1 MNDWL
6 SGTEGPGCADRADR
20 PRCTARR
27 VFAGSDLSAK
37 GLAMRRKTVLVALSS
52 VGLLALAACGG
63 SGGSTP
69 GNATPS
75 SFNPG
80 DTGNFTNPNAQGP
93 VTIPGAKS
101 GGIVTVLTLT
111 GLTTTI
117 DPSESYYV
125 DTSSILSGL
134 ITRSL
139 TQYKYDPKTQNMILV
154 PDLATDLG
162 TSNDTYTK
170 WTFTIRP
177 GVKWGENGQPVTA
190 KDVAFGMT
198 RCMDAATFPT
208 GPCQYY
214 SNVYFKG
221 GAAYKGMYTD
231 PSANYKGIK
240 VNGDKITITMAKP
253 FPDMPYWGTFPA
265 NGPVPSDPKISDPKT
280 YKKHPWS
287 TGPYMIDKFNQ
298 SKELILKRNPYWSA
312 DTDPA
317 RTQYPQGYDFK
328 LQQQSEKIDQIMLAD
343 TGDGQ
348 TSLTYDDLLAPDF
361 QQMKQKAPERLTL
374 GGSPCTYYWAP
385 DNRKITDKKVREA
398 LSFAYPYKN
407 VILAGGLIPGVN
419 AIPATNLMPPGVP
432 GRKPYNVTGRQGFDT
447 DAAKARSLLKQAN
460 ALGYEI
466 KFLFRTDD
474 PVSVQTKDAIVK
486 GLNEAG
492 FKATPVPTT
501 TANYVAARDNTSED
515 INVRSAGWCSDW
527 PSGAT
532 WFPPLLQS
540 THPDTSHSFGSN
552 YAAFSNK
559 KVDNQMDAIQKLP
572 LNQQAAAW
580 NAMDK
585 NIATKYFP
593 LFTTYYTGIAQA
605 HGSKIMGDFDDN
617 TLGMPTWKNIWI
629 NQ

>member
-1 MNDWL
+1 MRFKSPL
-6 SGTEGPGCADRADR
+6 IAI
-20 PRCTARR
+20 
-27 VFAGSDLSAK
+27 SAV
-37 GLAMRRKTVLVALSS
+37 GVMALS
-52 VGLLALAACGG
+52 ACGG
-63 SGGSTP
+63 SGSSTP
-69 GNATPS
+69 GASDTNNAD
-75 SFNPG
+75 NQG
-80 DTGNFTNPNAQGP
+80 GNTGNGKDATAKGP
-93 VTIPGAKS
+93 VTIDGAQK

-125 DTSSILSGL
+125 DTSSILDGL

-139 TQYKYDPKTQNMILV
+139 TQYKYDPATKNMILV

-190 KDVAFGMT
+190 QDVAFGMK

-214 SNVYFKG
+214 SNVYYKG
-221 GAAYKGMYTD
+221 GADYKGMYTD
-231 PSANYKGIK
+231 PSAQMKAIK
-240 VNGDKITITMAKP
+240 VDGDTITITMAKP

-265 NGPVPSDPKISDPKT
+265 NGPIPSDKKISDPKA

-287 TGPYMIDKFNQ
+287 TGPYMIDTFNQ
-298 SKELILKRNPYWSA
+298 SKELVLKKNPYWSA
-312 DTDPA
+312 ATDPA
-317 RTQYPQGYDFK
+317 RTQYPDGYDFK

-343 TGDGQ
+343 TGTGQ

-361 QQMKQKAPERLTL
+361 QSMKTKAPERLTL

-385 DNRKITDKKVREA
+385 DNRKITDKNVRKA
-398 LSFAYPYKN
+398 LSLAYPYKN

-419 AIPATNLMPPGVP
+419 AIPATNLMPPGLP
-432 GRKPYNVTGRQGFDT
+432 GRTAYNVTGRQGFDS
-447 DAAKARSLLKQAN
+447 DPSQAKSLLKA
-460 ALGYEI
+460 AGKLGYEI

-474 PVSVQTKDAIVK
+474 PVSVQGKDAIVK
-486 GLNEAG
+486 GLTEGG

-540 THPDTSHSFGSN
+540 THPNTSHSFGSN

-559 KVDNQMDAIQKLP
+559 AVDDRMDAIQKMP
-572 LNQQAAAW
+572 LDQQAAAW
-580 NAMDK
+580 DQMDK
-585 NIATKYFP
+585 SIATKYFP

-605 HGSKIMGDFDDN
+605 HGSKINGDFDDN

-629 NQ
+629 SQ